1 MSKVKY
7 FAFAF
12 LAIAI
17 FSCESE
23 DDKSPYNFP
32 LASEQNIDPEALE
45 NAYDAAERISGLKSL
60 LVSRNGVLV
69 AEAYFAEMGA
79 DDLFETRSV
88 TKSII
93 SALIGIAI
101 EEGFLENTNQTLN
114 EFLNPLG
121 YTLDGEKSE
130 ITIEHL
136 LTMTAGFEWNEF
148 TDNYSYGDW
157 IRADDQIEYCINGDL
172 VNSPGERFG
181 YSSEEAHLLSVILTE
196 ATGMSTHDFALQY
209 FFEPL
214 GMEIDDFGWGQFPQ
228 GYFNGGADLSLKPKD
243 MIKIGNLYLNYGL
256 YDGNQIVPSEWVQK
270 STSFHISTNLGG
282 YTPDYGYLFWM
293 NNDRAYKFY
302 CANGYGG
309 QLIVVFPDIEL
320 VVVTTSEWRLSTI
333 DAGQQWYNVMS
344 LIQNE
349 VLNSI
354 N

>member
-1 MSKVKY
+1 MTKVKY

-12 LAIAI
+12 LAIII
-17 FSCESE
+17 FSCEP
-23 DDKSPYNFP
+23 DDTNPYSFP
-32 LASEQNIDPEALE
+32 LADQQNIDSDALE
-45 NAYDAAERISGLKSL
+45 EAYSAANQISGLKSL

-69 AEAYFAEMGA
+69 SEEYFTEMGA

-101 EEGFLENTNQTLN
+101 DEGFLESTDQTLN
-114 EFLNPLG
+114 EFLSPLG
-121 YTLDGEKSE
+121 YTLEGEKSE

-136 LTMTAGFEWNEF
+136 LTMSAGFEWNEF

-157 IRADDQIEYCINGDL
+157 IRADDQIEYCIEGDL

-196 ATGMSTHDFALQY
+196 ASGMSTHDFALEY

-214 GMEIDDFGWGQFPQ
+214 GMGIEDFGWGQFPQ

-243 MIKIGNLYLNYGL
+243 MVKIGNLFLNNGVYN
-256 YDGNQIVPSEWVQK
+256 GNQIVPSDWVQE
-270 STSFHISTNLGG
+270 STGFHITTNLGG
-282 YTPDYGYLFWM
+282 YVPDYGYLFWM
-293 NNDRAYKFY
+293 NNDRTQKFY

-309 QLIVVFPDIEL
+309 QLIVVFPDLEL
-320 VVVTTSEWRLSTI
+320 VVVTTSEWRLSTNE
-333 DAGQQWYNVMS
+333 AGQQWYNVMS

-349 VLNSI
+349 VLNSV